1 MTPSRERIEQI
12 SAAVLTHAVGLWCV
26 AEAQE
31 PTNLGSFLTA

>member
-1 MTPSRERIEQI
+1 MSAKSVLNR

-31 PTNLGSFLTA
+31 PTNLGSFFTA